1 MRKALMGN
9 LAASYGAKLCRVQV
23 IPAYPITPQTQ
34 IVEELSQIVAD
45 GELEADFIKV
55 ESEHSAMAA
64 AVGASLAGAR
74 TFTAT
79 SAQGLLLMHEV
90 LHMASRERT
99 PVVMA
104 NVNRAVFPGWT
115 IWTDQNDSLSQ
126 RDTGWIQFYAADNQ
140 EVLDSII
147 LAYRIGEELM
157 LPVMVNLDAFVLS
170 HTYEAVELPE
180 QEAVDAFLPPFR
192 PKVKLD
198 VDDPRA
204 FGGLT
209 NPGIFME
216 FNFNQQNDTLR
227 ALKRIPEIG
236 REFEKAFGRY
246 YGNLE
251 MYRAEGAEFMLITSS
266 TIARTARIVIDE
278 LREKGMKIGLMRV
291 RTFRPF
297 PAGEIYGAL
306 AGCRK
311 AFVIDRNLSFG
322 HSGIFYEEI
331 KAALY
336 NKPERIPIFGFVAGL
351 GGRDV
356 DPGVIHQVVAQGM
369 ELENA
374 DTPVIW
380 MGVKE

>member
-34 IVEELSQIVAD
+34 IVEELAQMVAN
-45 GELEADFIKV
+45 GELEANFIKV
-55 ESEHSAMAA
+55 ESEHSAMSA
-64 AVGASLAGAR
+64 AVGASLVGAR

-104 NVNRAVFPGWT
+104 NVNRAIFPGWT

-126 RDTGWIQFYAADNQ
+126 RDTGWIQFYVADNQ

-170 HTYEAVELPE
+170 HTYEGVDVPE
-180 QEAVDAFLPPFR
+180 QATVDAFLPPFN

-216 FNFNQQNDTLR
+216 FNYNQQKDTMR

-236 REFEKAFGRY
+236 REFEKMFGRY

-251 MYRAEGAEFMLITSS
+251 LYKTEEAEYILITSS
-266 TIARTARIVIDE
+266 TIARTSRIVIDE
-278 LREKGMKIGLMRV
+278 LREKGVKIGLMRV

-297 PAGEIYGAL
+297 PGDEIYAAL
-306 AGCRK
+306 KGCRK

-336 NKPERIPIFGFVAGL
+336 NKPGRVPLYGFVAGL

-356 DPGVIHQVVAQGM
+356 DPSVIHQVVNQGI
-369 ELENA
+369 ETE
-374 DTPVIW
+374 DPDCPVIW
-380 MGVKE
+380 MGVKK